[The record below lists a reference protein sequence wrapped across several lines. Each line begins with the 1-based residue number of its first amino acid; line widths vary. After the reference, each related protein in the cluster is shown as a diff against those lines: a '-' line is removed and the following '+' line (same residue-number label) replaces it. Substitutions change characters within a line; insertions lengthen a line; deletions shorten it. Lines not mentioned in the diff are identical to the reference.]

1 MNVTPEGTIERT
13 IEAYRAGLDSELS
26 LLESLLQVA
35 TAQDAASADGDTEAL
50 LGLLTR
56 RTTILTT
63 LMDME
68 RNLADRRALIAS
80 HLGYLS
86 GARCPF
92 DDVRQR
98 HQRAVERLAAIDAH
112 DRRTLEHLARTD
124 AARRDSSQMLD
135 AAEATLTAYRKAL
148 TPLESRTGLLDRRG

>member
-1 MNVTPEGTIERT
+1 MTVATEGTLDAT
-13 IEAYRAGLDSELS
+13 IEAYRSGLDSELA
-26 LLESLLQVA
+26 LLESMLQVA
-35 TAQDAASADGDTEAL
+35 AAQDAASADGDTEAL
-50 LGLLTR
+50 LALLTR
-56 RTTILTT
+56 RTSILTT

-68 RNLADRRALIAS
+68 RDLADRRALIAS
-80 HLGYLS
+80 HLGRLS
-86 GARCPF
+86 GARLPF

-98 HQRAVERLAAIDAH
+98 HQRAVERLAQIDAH

-148 TPLESRTGLLDRRG
+148 SPLESRTGLLDRLG